1 MEKTEGKI
9 KRIFLIVLDS
19 FGIGEAPDA
28 KAFGDVGANTL
39 KSVWQTG
46 ILKLDNLKRLGFGAI
61 EGTEFLGDTT
71 PKGVYARM
79 REASNGKDTTVGHW
93 EIAGHISTEPLP
105 TFPEGFTEDILDI
118 VRRIS
123 GRPVLCNKPY
133 SGTKVIADYGQES
146 LDKNALI
153 VYTSADSVLQ
163 IAAHTDMLPLEEL
176 YDICARL
183 RSELVGAKMGVGR
196 IIARP
201 FVGDSQN
208 GFVRTA
214 DRRDYSLPP
223 PKFLLPEALC
233 EGGFDSIAIGKI
245 ADIFADVKFT
255 ESQRTHSNK
264 EGMALALEYMKRD
277 FNGLCFVNLVD
288 FDMIYGHRRDAVG
301 YAKALNE
308 FDEWL
313 GGAIECI
320 KETDLLMITA
330 DHGCDPTFNKTT
342 DHTREYTP
350 LVIYSPCIK
359 AENKGTRSSFAD
371 IGATAAK
378 YLGLHYDG
386 CGRAIDLDFL
396 RG

>member
-1 MEKTEGKI
+1 MKEAEGKI
-9 KRIFLIVLDS
+9 KRVFLIVLDS

-28 KAFGDVGANTL
+28 KIFGDAGANTL

-46 ILKLDNLKRLGFGAI
+46 ILKLDNLKRLGFGSI
-61 EGTEFLGDTT
+61 EGTEFLGAS
-71 PKGVYARM
+71 VSNAVCARM

-93 EIAGHISTEPLP
+93 EIAGHISADPLP
-105 TFPEGFTEDILDI
+105 TFPEGFSEDILDI

-123 GRPVLCNKPY
+123 KRPVLCNKPY

-146 LDKNALI
+146 IDRNAII

-176 YDICARL
+176 YEICERL
-183 RSELVGAKMGVGR
+183 RAELVGPEMGVGR

-201 FVGDSQN
+201 FVGDSKN

-223 PKFLLPEALC
+223 PAVLLPEALFN
-233 EGGFDSIAIGKI
+233 GGFDSIAIGKI
-245 ADIFADVKFT
+245 SDIFADVKFT
-255 ESQRTHSNK
+255 NTQRTHSNK
-264 EGMALALEYMKRD
+264 EGMALALEYMKKD

-301 YAKALNE
+301 YANALNE

-313 GGAIECI
+313 GSAIDCLGES
-320 KETDLLMITA
+320 DLLMITA
-330 DHGCDPTFNKTT
+330 DHGCDPCFNKTT

-350 LVIYSPCIK
+350 LIIYNPYLK
-359 AENKGTRSSFAD
+359 AENIGTRNTFAD

-378 YLGLHYDG
+378 YLGLEYDN
-386 CGRAIDLDFL
+386 CGEAINLDFL
-396 RG
+396 RK